1 MANGAAPSRESA
13 EEPAYRFRNAL
24 GDPRVALLAP
34 RVTAR
39 LLQGVFALIFVAAT
53 ILLLF
58 IEPRTVLS
66 LPYLIG
72 GVLIAAATA
81 AVFLPAMNGRVVH
94 PWMVVLPGLDFL
106 AFAIIRLE
114 STGAATN
121 PMVMMLTLPAI
132 WAGLMR
138 SWRSIAVI
146 AVLSVAVITPDIV
159 VLTQGRLTESN
170 ADRAV
175 MLIGMLPLV
184 MILGAVAAHTMASI
198 LIDRQLALKRE
209 REQRAAAAAESE
221 RSRFLLDIVLDSLAV
236 GVIVTDPEGELVLM
250 NRILRESPE
259 LSANGADPWEAYK
272 SSPAFEADGLTPVPE
287 DESTY
292 NRVVRGERVSERL
305 LWVGPPH
312 GRQRALSIS
321 GSPVH
326 TATGEHIA
334 NVIIITE
341 VTDYLQ
347 ALKAKDAFIGTVSHE
362 LRTPL
367 TTVTGVLEV
376 FEEHVDELPQDLA
389 RWLPVLQRNVT
400 RQHVLVR
407 DLLTAAGTR
416 TGALLLERDTTN
428 LGCVATEAVSA
439 LGAEAERKNIEIVL
453 DVHSAV
459 GSFDP
464 TRLSQ
469 VAENLITN
477 AVRYTPPGGRVT
489 VRTRTVGD
497 ELELVVSDTGVGIS
511 TADKERLFEQFFRS
525 ESARSSA
532 IRGVGLGLPIV
543 KAIVEAHRGR
553 INIDSEPGEGTTVTV
568 RLPRD

>member
-1 MANGAAPSRESA
+1 MTQTSEHAPSRTGSRPSA
-13 EEPAYRFRNAL
+13 SDSL
-24 GDPRVALLAP
+24 VDPRVSLLSP
-34 RVTAR
+34 RLTAR
-39 LLQGVFALIFVAAT
+39 LLQGVFAIIFLAAT
-53 ILLLF
+53 LLLLALDPA
-58 IEPRTVLS
+58 IVATPA
-66 LPYLIG
+66 YLAG
-72 GVLIAAATA
+72 GLLVGAATA
-81 AVFLPAMNGRVVH
+81 LVLIPAMNA
-94 PWMVVLPGLDFL
+94 PTYQTWMLALPALDYI
-106 AFAIIRLE
+106 AFAVIRTE
-114 STGAATN
+114 STGAVAN

-138 SWRSIAVI
+138 SRLALATILVLSIAVI
-146 AVLSVAVITPDIV
+146 VPDIFVLS
-159 VLTQGRLTESN
+159 QGSLSARD
-170 ADRAV
+170 ADRAIV
-175 MLIGMLPLV
+175 LIAMLPLV
-184 MILGAVAAHTMASI
+184 MVLGAIAAYTMANI
-198 LIDRQLALKRE
+198 LVDRQTALQRE
-209 REQRAAAAAESE
+209 KVRRAAAAAESE
-221 RSRFLLDIVLDSLAV
+221 RSRFLLDTVLDSLAV
-236 GVIVTDPEGELVLM
+236 GVIVTDPDGELILV

-259 LSANGADPWEAYK
+259 LSANGADPWESYK
-272 SSPAFEADGLTPVPE
+272 QIPAFESDGLTPIPE
-287 DESTY
+287 EESTY
-292 NRVVRGERVSERL
+292 NRVVRGETVSDRL
-305 LWVGPPH
+305 VWIGPPNSE
-312 GRQRALSIS
+312 QRALSIS
-321 GSPVH
+321 GGPVH
-326 TATGEHIA
+326 TADGDHIA
-334 NVIIITE
+334 NVVIITE
-341 VTDYLQ
+341 VTEYLR
-347 ALKAKDAFIGTVSHE
+347 ALQAKDAFIGTVSHE

-376 FEEHVDELPQDLA
+376 FAEHADELPPDVAQ
-389 RWLPVLQRNVT
+389 WLPILQRNVT

-416 TGALLLERDTTN
+416 TGTLMLERDTTN

-439 LGAEAERKNIEIVL
+439 LGAEAERKDITLVL
-453 DVHSAV
+453 DAHAAV

-511 TADKERLFEQFFRS
+511 AADKERLFEQFFRS

-543 KAIVEAHRGR
+543 KAIVEAHHGH